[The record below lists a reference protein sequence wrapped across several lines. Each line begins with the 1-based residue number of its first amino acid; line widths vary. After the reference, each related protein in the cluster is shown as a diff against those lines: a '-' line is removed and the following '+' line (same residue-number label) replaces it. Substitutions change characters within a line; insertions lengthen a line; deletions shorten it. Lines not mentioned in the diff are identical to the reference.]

1 MLKTTL
7 KSASVNAKHLLT
19 VTTENIKTTQPV
31 KPAKAQALTAVKG
44 MNDLLP
50 PASAQWEWLED
61 KVRGLMARHAYR
73 NLRTPIVEPTA
84 LFVRGLG
91 EVTDIVEK
99 EMYSFEDRLNG
110 EQLTLRPEATAGVV
124 RAVVEHN
131 MLYDGGKR
139 LYYMGPMFRHERPQR
154 GRYRQFHQIGAEA
167 LGFPGAEVDAE
178 LILLAATLWQ
188 ELGLQDVRLEL
199 NSLGQPNERAAHRAA
214 LIAHLEA
221 HADVLDEEAK
231 RRLHS
236 NPLRILDT
244 KNPAMQAVV
253 EAAPKLIDFLGEASL
268 AHFNAVKSIL
278 DASGVAYRINPR
290 LVRGMDYY
298 NLTVFEFVTDRL
310 GSQGTICGGGR
321 YDYLIEQ
328 VGGKPAPAVG
338 WALGVERVLEL
349 LKEQGTLPEA
359 VGPDVYAIIPDAAAL
374 PVVFQT
380 VQALRAQGMSVQM
393 HAGAG
398 EGMGSM
404 KSQFKKA
411 DASGAQFAL
420 IFGGDELARGE
431 VTLKALRDGA
441 GAQEAVLLADV
452 PARVAAKLAQ
462 GVVQPQAAA

>member
-1 MLKTTL
+1 MDADKT
-7 KSASVNAKHLLT
+7 SQSQAPQAPAKT
-19 VTTENIKTTQPV
+19 A
-31 KPAKAQALTAVKG
+31 KPAALHAVKG

-61 KVRGLMARHAYR
+61 KVRDLMQRFAYR

-110 EQLTLRPEATAGVV
+110 EHLTLRPEATAGVV

-131 MLYDGGKR
+131 ILYEGPKR

-167 LGFPGAEVDAE
+167 LGFAGPEVDAE
-178 LILLAATLWQ
+178 LIVLAQSFWK
-188 ELGLQDVRLEL
+188 ELGLRDVRLEL
-199 NSLGQPNERAAHRAA
+199 NSLGQPPERLAHRQA
-214 LIAHLEA
+214 LINYLEQ
-221 HADVLDEEAK
+221 HIDVLDEEAK
-231 RRLHS
+231 RRLHT

-244 KNPAMQAVV
+244 KNPAMQVV
-253 EAAPKLIDFLGEASL
+253 AEGAPKLMDFLGEASL
-268 AHFNAVKSIL
+268 AHFNTLRALL
-278 DASGVAYRINPR
+278 DASGVSYTINPR

-298 NLTVFEFVTDRL
+298 NLTVFEFVTQSL

-328 VGGKPAPAVG
+328 IGGKPAPAVG

-349 LKEQGTLPEA
+349 LKEQDLLPKA
-359 VGPDVYAIIPDAAAL
+359 KHADVYAIVPDASAM
-374 PVVFQT
+374 PVVFEALH
-380 VQALRAQGMSVQM
+380 ALRSQGVSVQM

-398 EGMGSM
+398 EGLGSM

-411 DASGAQFAL
+411 DASGAKFAL
-420 IFGGDELARGE
+420 IFGADELARQE
-431 VTLKALRDGA
+431 VTWKSLRDGQGHQETTPLSTLA
-441 GAQEAVLLADV
+441 SFVSKRLAEGARLQSA
-452 PARVAAKLAQ
+452 
-462 GVVQPQAAA
+462 